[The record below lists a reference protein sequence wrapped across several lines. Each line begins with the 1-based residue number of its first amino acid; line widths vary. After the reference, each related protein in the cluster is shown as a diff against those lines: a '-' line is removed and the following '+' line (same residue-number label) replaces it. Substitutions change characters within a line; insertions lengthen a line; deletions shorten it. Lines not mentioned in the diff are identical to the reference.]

1 MCTVCIYIYTHMYVL
16 AAMCVITH
24 IYIYSIYI
32 YTVYIQSLYIY
43 SIHISYTTYIH
54 AYMHACMHTYIHTYV
69 RTYVHTYIRTYIH
82 TYIHTFIHTYV
93 HIYIHIYICIYNIH
107 TYGTFGRKTTSIR
120 VCGCVSC
127 TVVHTLTCTLQ
138 GVNHQCNGV
147 KGHQSSIRLRGWHS
161 SWTGHSGH
169 MWSVA
174 LQALPRHSGLK
185 QPK

>member
-1 MCTVCIYIYTHMYVL
+1 
-16 AAMCVITH
+16 
-24 IYIYSIYI
+24 
-32 YTVYIQSLYIY
+32 
-43 SIHISYTTYIH
+43 
-54 AYMHACMHTYIHTYV
+54 MHACIHTYMHTYVRTCVRTYV
-69 RTYVHTYIRTYIH
+69 RTYVHTYIRTYTHPYIH
-82 TYIHTFIHTYV
+82 TYIY
-93 HIYIHIYICIYNIH
+93 IYIYIYVFICIYNIH